1 MKRQA
6 LRRVLWIFLLAGIFP
21 GKSAYGVTAWNGVV
35 AADVLDDDINITG
48 NVLLG
53 QTIVPGPAVTRVTVH
68 AAAVDIAVTTA
79 GAFNITANDDP
90 GVPVVLD
97 LVADAGRTITFDLA
111 DTLYFRGG
119 LNRLM
124 VTFSGA
130 GNLKFR
136 CADGGTIGFT
146 PSQTAGAYFVVL
158 MDQVVH
164 TPAVPHVT
172 FERRAD
178 SDNDSTIL
186 VSADSFMGFVATN
199 PADAGIIAF
208 NAHNLM
214 GNTGRLK
221 LEVIDTGA
229 IAVQSYQLNVAGVPF
244 SLSDI
249 AFTTLLGT
257 TAEMRV
263 IDSGISA
270 PGWSGLFVV
279 NRNLTFPNLRSNPWL
294 LNPAPAVGVQYGF
307 VVGQNGLLSTDDQCY
322 FDYVAAIKNFS
333 PAPNPALMT
342 AVLDRFTVNGILP
355 QVNTLVKERNASAL
369 IVDGLPAPYRAP
381 AQLVYPTFDL
391 RGTSKF
397 YFRSGCDS
405 IATSQSPEFLVT
417 PANQF
422 TAEAGYGSIVLDVEG
437 TMNVLGDSAL
447 TNAINIL
454 SIQEAVTGGSALIE
468 GTETNFKLRTYTDD
482 DGLLQYGK
490 GCFLINGRMNLD
502 SVSLQ
507 HTDELHDVYEKNI
520 DQQSEATYI
529 GGESYHLAASLYRP
543 TIAFHDA
550 RFLFH
555 TSLALA
561 GVDCLTPSRIINA
574 TPTDNIS
581 AFQFYYNGRLIDQ
594 GTGRNLVLGT
604 DIGATAVD
612 FGTIVDRDAHFDV
625 RQENNQANATTI
637 TASVTVAPNNEKV
650 VQGLN
655 YDILTQYALHSFFLA
670 HGTNISL
677 GINGTT
683 AIDPETSQEF
693 APNSWGT
700 LLVAGD
706 FISFESQG
714 GALYDIAKSVQEGQ
728 GGIFVDNF
736 GRFEL
741 FGRLRMSLAAMVGT
755 AFNGTVVL
763 PEHQVYMDDRIGV
776 TNSELNLANVSERT
790 IIPENTSVSDFTLN
804 WKYTVRDPSFIPYE
818 LPITPSMGN
827 QQPAIAANMA
837 AVPTVLGYVGQ
848 LQIMNSRIGDCAH
861 ILVDGGIQGSAGQ
874 GVIDELIFLK
884 GNESGVAPTGV
895 VIMKNDA
902 IVGLGSAKRNV
913 DSLQGNMVLG
923 INGVTL
929 MPDGNAEVI
938 LNEDVVIDNVCHIVP
953 GVNFG
958 VGEIHQLVITSEVP
972 RMITVETNGVLDL
985 SLLTTPNMQVVVG
998 GLVHI
1003 VFKPGSRI
1011 LLGGGQL
1018 TITDNA
1024 VVTFMPQAVTSR
1036 PVGTTLASTD
1046 DMRVKINGIGEIVVK
1061 ENATVEIFRNAL
1073 VGIENGGAAIGSETL
1088 DYATNIVLT
1097 LKDSAQ
1103 VNIGTLE
1110 DFGGGLQIGNTA
1122 DYSQQNGYVDFTLN
1136 LQGIGAKVNVGSQGF
1151 LGLGVGIVDKQ
1162 ESAPDTWLVQPT
1174 YNTRSIMINLTQ
1186 GVLSHNEI
1194 YLGSNKFASLIALG
1208 AVSTGFDMSSF
1219 DVNDIQIRGGGNIA
1233 LVSGANPIAP
1243 VVGTVD
1249 GLINA
1254 TLSVGIMGSK
1264 DVLTDTSRTVPPSPA
1279 TPAQAF
1285 TALKANDYFEQVTK
1299 RAELGQDTLGTLS
1312 EGFIKGDVIVRYGTN
1327 RLLGFGA
1334 TQTDPTRSLEAGI
1347 VGMALGT
1354 DEAPRFTAITY

>member
-1 MKRQA
+1 
-6 LRRVLWIFLLAGIFP
+6 
-21 GKSAYGVTAWNGVV
+21 
-35 AADVLDDDINITG
+35 
-48 NVLLG
+48 
-53 QTIVPGPAVTRVTVH
+53 
-68 AAAVDIAVTTA
+68 
-79 GAFNITANDDP
+79 
-90 GVPVVLD
+90 
-97 LVADAGRTITFDLA
+97 
-111 DTLYFRGG
+111 
-119 LNRLM
+119 
-124 VTFSGA
+124 
-130 GNLKFR
+130 
-136 CADGGTIGFT
+136 
-146 PSQTAGAYFVVL
+146 
-158 MDQVVH
+158 
-164 TPAVPHVT
+164 
-172 FERRAD
+172 
-178 SDNDSTIL
+178 
-186 VSADSFMGFVATN
+186 
-199 PADAGIIAF
+199 
-208 NAHNLM
+208 
-214 GNTGRLK
+214 
-221 LEVIDTGA
+221 
-229 IAVQSYQLNVAGVPF
+229 
-244 SLSDI
+244 
-249 AFTTLLGT
+249 
-257 TAEMRV
+257 
-263 IDSGISA
+263 
-270 PGWSGLFVV
+270 
-279 NRNLTFPNLRSNPWL
+279 
-294 LNPAPAVGVQYGF
+294 
-307 VVGQNGLLSTDDQCY
+307 
-322 FDYVAAIKNFS
+322 
-333 PAPNPALMT
+333 
-342 AVLDRFTVNGILP
+342 
-355 QVNTLVKERNASAL
+355 VKERNASAL
-369 IVDGLPAPYRAP
+369 IVDGSPNPYRAP
-381 AQLVYPTFDL
+381 SPVVVPTFDL

-405 IATSQSPEFLVT
+405 TGVSQSSEFLVS
-417 PANQF
+417 AAKQL
-422 TAEAGYGSIVLDVEG
+422 TAEAGYGSIILDVEG
-437 TMNVLGDSAL
+437 HMNVLGDSAL

-468 GTETNFKLRTYTDD
+468 GTETNFKLRTYANDG
-482 DGLLQYGK
+482 GLLQYGK
-490 GCFLINGRMNLD
+490 GCFLINGRMDID

-507 HTDELHDVYEKNI
+507 HTDELHNVYEKNI
-520 DQQSEATYI
+520 VQQSEATYI
-529 GGESYHLAASLYRP
+529 GGESFKLAQSAYRP
-543 TIAFHDA
+543 TIAFHNA

-561 GVDCLTPSRIINA
+561 GVDCLTPSRIVNG

-581 AFQFYYNGRLIDQ
+581 AFQFYQNGRALDQ

-604 DIGATAVD
+604 NIGALACD

-625 RQENNQANATTI
+625 RQENNQANPTAI
-637 TASVTVAPNNEKV
+637 TAEVTVAPNNEKV

-655 YDILTQYALHSFFLA
+655 YDILTQYSLHSFFLA

-683 AIDPETSQEF
+683 AIDPETEQEF
-693 APNSWGT
+693 TPNSWGS
-700 LLVAGD
+700 LIVAGD

-755 AFNGTVVL
+755 SHNGTVVL

-790 IIPENTSVSDFTLN
+790 IIPENTNISDFTLN

-818 LPITPSMGN
+818 LPITPSMGS
-827 QQPAIAANMA
+827 QTPAIAANMA
-837 AVPTVLGYVGQ
+837 AVPVVMGYVGQ

-861 ILVDGGIQGSAGQ
+861 ILVDGGAQGNAGQ

-895 VIMKNDA
+895 VIMRNDA

-958 VGEIHQLVITSEVP
+958 VGEIHQLTITSEVP
-972 RMITVETNGVLDL
+972 RMITVETNGVVDL
-985 SLLTTPNMQVVVG
+985 SLFTTPNMQLVVG

-1003 VFKPGSRI
+1003 VFKQGSRI
-1011 LLGGGQL
+1011 LFGGGQL

-1024 VVTFMPQAVTSR
+1024 VVTFMPQAITSR

-1046 DMRVKINGIGEIVVK
+1046 DMRVKINGVGEIVVK

-1073 VGIENGGAAIGSETL
+1073 VGIENGGAVIGSETL
-1088 DYATNIVLT
+1088 AYATNIVLT

-1103 VNIGTLE
+1103 VNIGTLA

-1122 DYSQQNGYVDFTLN
+1122 NYSQQQGYVDFTLN

-1151 LGLGVGIVDKQ
+1151 LGLGTGIVDKQ

-1186 GVLSHNEI
+1186 GTLSHNEI
-1194 YLGSNKFASLIALG
+1194 YVGSNKFASLIALG

-1219 DVNDIQIRGGGNIA
+1219 AVNDLQIRGGGNIV

-1243 VVGTVD
+1243 VVGEVD

-1264 DVLTDTSRTVPPSPA
+1264 DVLIDESRTVPPSPA

-1285 TALKANDYFEQVTK
+1285 TALKANDYYTPQIAP
-1299 RAELGQDTLGTLS
+1299 RAELGQDTLGLLS
-1312 EGFIKGDVIVRYGTN
+1312 EAFVKGDVIVRYSTN
-1327 RLLGFGA
+1327 RVVGFGA
-1334 TQTDPTRSLEAGI
+1334 TQVDPTRLLEVGACGI
-1347 VGMALGT
+1347 VLGDT
-1354 DEAPRFTAITY
+1354 EQPRFSAISY